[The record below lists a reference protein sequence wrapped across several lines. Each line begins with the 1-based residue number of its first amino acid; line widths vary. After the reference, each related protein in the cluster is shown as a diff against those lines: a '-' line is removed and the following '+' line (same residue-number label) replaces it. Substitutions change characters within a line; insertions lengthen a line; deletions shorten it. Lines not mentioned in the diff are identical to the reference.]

1 MLYSRFSLVICFIHS
16 ISGVYTSIPISQLIP
31 PLPLSP
37 LVSVY
42 LFSTSVSLFL
52 FFNYYLNFIYF
63 WAVLDLYCCVGFSLV
78 AVSRSYSLVVAR
90 GLLTAV
96 AFLVAAHGLE
106 STQAL
111 AVAVPRL

>member
-1 MLYSRFSLVICFIHS
+1 M
-16 ISGVYTSIPISQLIP
+16 
-31 PLPLSP
+31 
-37 LVSVY
+37 
-42 LFSTSVSLFL
+42 
-52 FFNYYLNFIYF
+52 
-63 WAVLDLYCCVGFSLV
+63 GFSLV